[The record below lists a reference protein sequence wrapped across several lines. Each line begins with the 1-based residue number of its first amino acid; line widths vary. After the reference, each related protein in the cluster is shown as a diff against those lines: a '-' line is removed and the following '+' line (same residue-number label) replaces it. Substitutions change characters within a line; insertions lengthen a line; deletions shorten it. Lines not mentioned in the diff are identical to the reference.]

1 MKIEITSKAYLKLR
15 YFITECPTEIS
26 GFGKVREV
34 MREVTQETNED
45 IDDEKWWKKSK
56 WKFNKGSG
64 TITGPEKILEIYDIE
79 ILPQV
84 VSGVHATMS
93 DETLQKFLFDKM
105 KRGQSTKDYKVWWHS
120 HCDMDAY
127 FSVVDTTTIERSTEF
142 PYLISIVGN
151 HAGKMVCRLDV
162 HKPMPMQMDFE
173 LVVQK
178 PVDEDIRKWVQKQ
191 IKQKVKVMEDAPVYQ
206 GYQYD
211 PLYDAPLNPHNPNN
225 KGFEFPKKHGWPM
238 DLKRYGKKNKGETY
252 NQILEENGYEP
263 EPQYYS
269 DKLIEKGSIVD
280 DDDWPPVNERPIGGW
295 Q

>member
-1 MKIEITSKAYLKLR
+1 MKIEITNKAFLKLR

-26 GFGKVREV
+26 GFGKVREIE
-34 MREVTQETNED
+34 REVTQETEEEIED
-45 IDDEKWWKKSK
+45 PKWWNKSK
-56 WKFNKGSG
+56 WKFNKSAG
-64 TITGPEKILEIYDIE
+64 TISGPEKILEIYDIE

-178 PVDEDIRKWVQKQ
+178 PVDEEIRKWVAKQ
-191 IKQKVKVMEDAPVYQ
+191 IKQKVKVMEDFPVQQDYLGSQ
-206 GYQYD
+206 GYTEYD
-211 PLYDAPLNPHNPNN
+211 PVWDAPLNPLNPNN
-225 KGFEFPKKHGWPM
+225 KGFVFHPKK
-238 DLKRYGKKNKGETY
+238 KGQLY
-252 NQILEENGYEP
+252 NEILEENGYQP
-263 EPQYYS
+263 EPQYYN
-269 DKLIEKGSIVD
+269 DKLVEKGSIVD
-280 DDDWPPVNERPIGGW
+280 DDDWPIGGW
-295 Q
+295 K

>member
-151 HAGKMVCRLDV
+151 HAGKMVCRMDV
-162 HKPMPMQMDFE
+162 HKPIAMQQNFE
-173 LVVQK
+173 LIVQK
-178 PVDEDIRKWVQKQ
+178 PVNEEIRKWVKKQ
-191 IKQKVKVMEDAPVYQ
+191 IKQKVKQQEYIATQ
-206 GYQYD
+206 GYTEYD
-211 PLYDAPLNPHNPNN
+211 PTTPLNPLNSTN
-225 KGFEFPKKHGWPM
+225 KGFEFPVKHSKKWYKKH
-238 DLKRYGKKNKGETY
+238 KGQIY
-252 NQILEENGYEP
+252 NEILEENGYQP

-269 DKLIEKGSIVD
+269 NKLIDRNDIFDEE
-280 DDDWPPVNERPIGGW
+280 VNDYRMGGW
-295 Q
+295 D